1 MCCSLHLSFAMR
13 TATTRWY
20 LAAPPPRRR
29 LLPSVRLSSSSS
41 SRCIVPLRLQVQ
53 IANEGISQT
62 TELTVAVFLLS
73 TSFGIRCLDSTRLH
87 SSSPS
92 PLRRH
97 SSFVHRRSSFFVLR
111 RSSFVVVRRSSI
123 VDRRSSSNELR
134 SVRLLALPPSLTVSE
149 PTVHNS
155 AAPQP
160 HSHSHSSLTHSG

>member
-1 MCCSLHLSFAMR
+1 MCCSLHLSFVMR
-13 TATTRWY
+13 TAKQHGGI

-92 PLRRH
+92 PLRVIRRLCI
-97 SSFVHRRSSFFVLR
+97 VRRS
-111 RSSFVVVRRSSI
+111 SSFVVRHRSSF